1 MDEDTKR
8 RIGTNEAAFRKV
20 NESLR
25 AGKRL
30 AAADRLFPFRCECG
44 VLGCNRLLELTLP
57 EYEAVR
63 AHPTRFFLLD
73 GHEITET
80 EHVVER
86 HERFVVIAKESA
98 AAAVAID
105 TDPRR

>member
-1 MDEDTKR
+1 MR
-8 RIGTNEAAFRKV
+8 RIGGNEAAFRKV
-20 NESLR
+20 NEALR
-25 AGKRL
+25 AGKTL
-30 AAADRLFPFRCECG
+30 ADAEQLLPFRCECG

-63 AHPTRFFLLD
+63 AQPTRFLIVD

-86 HERFVVIAKESA
+86 HDRFSVVEKEDA
-98 AAAVAID
+98 AAGVALD
-105 TDPRR
+105 TDART

>member
-1 MDEDTKR
+1 MR
-8 RIGTNEAAFRKV
+8 RIGGNEAAFRKV
-20 NESLR
+20 NEMLR
-25 AGKRL
+25 AAKPL
-30 AAADRLFPFRCECG
+30 ANAERLFPFRCECG

-63 AHPTRFFLLD
+63 SRPIRFVVLD

-86 HERFVVIAKESA
+86 TERFSVVEKEDDA
-98 AAAVAID
+98 AGVALD
-105 TDPRR
+105 TDPRT